1 MSTAHPLI
9 RKRKVSLLA
18 LCIAIATVI
27 GAQPAYPVDPAYPVH
42 PLRPYLEVI
51 PDNGRG
57 LTTDDLR
64 ADTTLEWKP
73 SATLGPRLEPGAVY
87 HARITLTTPQPL
99 TDWELHWEDGMHQ
112 DIAWIRGNGTVEVSA
127 FAHGALLWRRI
138 TGVDVATR
146 DLEGPQILDR
156 IRIDLPT
163 DTDVTLYVTV
173 AGNSLGIMPN
183 LNMNLRSPEY
193 VTHEPLYPF
202 GPLYNAFNFGLTTII
217 FLYHLLLFLFLRERV
232 YGWFALWL
240 LLAALTQGMTIG
252 LDPATWLGYVGG
264 KSRLVTWLI
273 IPNSMLFTFWLFGRA
288 FTDSR
293 VNYPRLDRWML
304 MLPVL
309 MALQVLGELIYVVLF
324 DPTVIFTEVGYHY
337 PAIFLFAS
345 IGCGIAVVLLTRPDP
360 LARFFGAGALT
371 GSAFIVIGS
380 LWSMRLLR
388 VSFDPFGTAILLQI
402 VIYSVGLAYRRSMLR
417 KREQE
422 ARIDA
427 LQDRNEIAR
436 MRDLEDVKAR
446 FFANVS
452 HEFRTPLTLISGP
465 LDQAYDRMS
474 GNARDGGAIS
484 LTARDYTIVRSS
496 VDRLRK
502 LVDQLLALSQLES
515 GKVFLKLRKGGVV
528 AFVRTQVL
536 AFVSLAEQ
544 GNVSLD
550 TCFPDEHRDA
560 FYDADKLETIVV
572 NLVANAIKYAPD
584 RGRVSV
590 KMALEE
596 AHITLE
602 VTDNGPGIPPDQLD
616 QIFERFYRVDGT
628 GVEGSG
634 IGLALTKELVD
645 VYGGMISVSSAV
657 GKGTTFRLRLPC
669 TLDTLPQGVLADESA
684 RGPVQRPVVPALDE
698 PVAEETSPAGKEA
711 VVLVVEDSAELR
723 DFIASVL
730 SPHYHVLEA
739 TDGEAGERM
748 ALEHLPDLIV
758 SDVMMPKKDGFALC
772 HALKHNPKTNH
783 IPLILLTAKVDRQ
796 STLSGLNQGAD
807 DYLSKP
813 FDPKE
818 LLLRIRNL
826 LEARER
832 IWQHFQSLD
841 LTLLPDVDDRSVED
855 RFLQQVIGSIKDRL
869 ADDQL
874 SVDQL
879 SREVGY
885 SRSQLTRKVK
895 ALTGKTP
902 NKLISEMRLHEAR
915 RLLRKRAGSV
925 SEIAYSVG
933 FSNLS
938 YFAKSFRNEFGTLPS
953 EVLEESA

>member
-1 MSTAHPLI
+1 MTRNAAW
-9 RKRKVSLLA
+9 KRRLGLL
-18 LCIAIATVI
+18 LGLLLTVAGGLVGQDVYRI
-27 GAQPAYPVDPAYPVH
+27 DPAYPVH
-42 PLRPYLEVI
+42 PFRNFLEVL
-51 PDNGRG
+51 PDAGRELSVSRLAG
-57 LTTDDLR
+57 
-64 ADTTLEWKP
+64 DTTLSWQP
-73 SATLGPRLEPGAVY
+73 YSSLSARLDPGQRY
-87 HARITLTTPQPL
+87 HARIKVVSREALA
-99 TDWELHWEDGMHQ
+99 DWQLHWEDGMYR
-112 DIAWIRGNGTVEVSA
+112 DIAWVRGNGSAEAWA
-127 FAHGALLWRRI
+127 FADGELLWHRT
-138 TGVDVATR
+138 TGADQFTR
-146 DLEGPQILDR
+146 DLGGPQVLDR
-156 IRIDLPT
+156 VRFTLPANRT
-163 DTDVTLYVTV
+163 VVLYLTV
-173 AGNSLGIMPN
+173 SGNAFGMMPN
-183 LNMNLRSPEY
+183 LNLTLRAPEY
-193 VTHEPLYPF
+193 VHHQPMYPD
-202 GPLYNAFNFGLTTII
+202 GPLYNAFNFGLTSII
-217 FLYHLLLFLFLRERV
+217 FLYHLLLFVFLRERV

-240 LLAALTQGMTIG
+240 LLCAITQGMTIG
-252 LDPATWLGYVGG
+252 LEPTRWLLPLSAHARFLGW
-264 KSRLVTWLI
+264 LV
-273 IPNSMLFTFWLFGRA
+273 IPHAMLFTFWLFGRS
-288 FTDSR
+288 FTESR
-293 VNYPRLDRWML
+293 SRYPWLDRAML
-304 MLPVL
+304 CLPVGML
-309 MALQVLGELIYVVLF
+309 LQIAVEVGYVVLF
-324 DPTVIFTEVGYHY
+324 DPPISLTGFAFHY
-337 PAIFLFAS
+337 PLILLYALTGCAIALGL
-345 IGCGIAVVLLTRPDP
+345 IWKPDP
-360 LARFFGAGALT
+360 LARLFGAGALA
-371 GSAFIVIGS
+371 GSLLIAIGS
-380 LWSMRLLR
+380 LWAMRIVR
-388 VSFDPFGTAILLQI
+388 VPIDPFGTAVLVQI
-402 VIYSVGLAYRRSMLR
+402 MIYSVGLAYRRSLNR
-417 KREQE
+417 KRERE
-422 ARIDA
+422 AELTA
-427 LQDRNEIAR
+427 LRDRSEIAR

-465 LDQAYDRMS
+465 LEQAYDRMT
-474 GNARDGGAIS
+474 GNERDGGAIS
-484 LTARDYTIVRSS
+484 LTSRDYSILRSS

-528 AFVRTQVL
+528 SFIRRQVL

-550 TCFPDEHRDA
+550 TCFPDENRDA

-572 NLVANAIKYAPD
+572 NLVANAIKYAPG

-590 KMALEE
+590 KLAMEE
-596 AHITLE
+596 AYITLE

-616 QIFERFYRVDGT
+616 HIFERFYRVDGT

-645 VYGGMISVSSAV
+645 VYGGTISVSSAV

-669 TLDTLPQGVLADESA
+669 ALTTLPPGVLADDAA
-684 RGPVQRPVVPALDE
+684 RIPEMRPALPDLSDRTDKRE
-698 PVAEETSPAGKEA
+698 FAGDGDA
-711 VVLVVEDSAELR
+711 VVLVVEDSPELR
-723 DFIASVL
+723 DFIAAVL
-730 SPHYHVLEA
+730 SPHYQVLEA

-748 ALEHLPDLIV
+748 ALEHVPDLVV

-772 HALKHNPKTNH
+772 HALKNNPKTNH
-783 IPLILLTAKVDRQ
+783 VPVILLTAKADRQ

-807 DYLSKP
+807 DYLAKP

-818 LLLRIRNL
+818 LRLRIRNL
-826 LEARER
+826 LEGRER

-855 RFLQQVIGSIKDRL
+855 RFLQQVIGCIKNRL
-869 ADDQL
+869 ADEAL

-879 SREVGY
+879 AREVGY

-938 YFAKSFRNEFGTLPS
+938 YFAKSFRSEFGSLPS

>member
-1 MSTAHPLI
+1 M
-9 RKRKVSLLA
+9 
-18 LCIAIATVI
+18 
-27 GAQPAYPVDPAYPVH
+27 
-42 PLRPYLEVI
+42 
-51 PDNGRG
+51 
-57 LTTDDLR
+57 
-64 ADTTLEWKP
+64 
-73 SATLGPRLEPGAVY
+73 
-87 HARITLTTPQPL
+87 RI
-99 TDWELHWEDGMHQ
+99 
-112 DIAWIRGNGTVEVSA
+112 V
-127 FAHGALLWRRI
+127 
-138 TGVDVATR
+138 
-146 DLEGPQILDR
+146 
-156 IRIDLPT
+156 
-163 DTDVTLYVTV
+163 
-173 AGNSLGIMPN
+173 
-183 LNMNLRSPEY
+183 
-193 VTHEPLYPF
+193 
-202 GPLYNAFNFGLTTII
+202 
-217 FLYHLLLFLFLRERV
+217 RV
-232 YGWFALWL
+232 P
-240 LLAALTQGMTIG
+240 I
-252 LDPATWLGYVGG
+252 
-264 KSRLVTWLI
+264 
-273 IPNSMLFTFWLFGRA
+273 
-288 FTDSR
+288 
-293 VNYPRLDRWML
+293 
-304 MLPVL
+304 
-309 MALQVLGELIYVVLF
+309 
-324 DPTVIFTEVGYHY
+324 
-337 PAIFLFAS
+337 
-345 IGCGIAVVLLTRPDP
+345 
-360 LARFFGAGALT
+360 
-371 GSAFIVIGS
+371 
-380 LWSMRLLR
+380 
-388 VSFDPFGTAILLQI
+388 DPFGTAVLVQI
-402 VIYSVGLAYRRSMLR
+402 MIYSVGLAYRRSLNR
-417 KREQE
+417 KRERE
-422 ARIDA
+422 AELTA
-427 LQDRNEIAR
+427 LRDRSEIAR

-465 LDQAYDRMS
+465 LEQAYDRMT
-474 GNARDGGAIS
+474 GNERDGGAIS
-484 LTARDYTIVRSS
+484 LTSRDYSILRSS

-528 AFVRTQVL
+528 SFIRRQVL

-550 TCFPDEHRDA
+550 TCFPDENRDA

-572 NLVANAIKYAPD
+572 NLVANAIKYAPG

-590 KMALEE
+590 KLAMEE
-596 AHITLE
+596 AYITLE

-616 QIFERFYRVDGT
+616 HIFERFYRVDGT

-645 VYGGMISVSSAV
+645 VYGGTISVSSAV

-669 TLDTLPQGVLADESA
+669 ALTTLPPGVLADEAA
-684 RGPVQRPVVPALDE
+684 RIPEMRPALPDLSDRTDKRE
-698 PVAEETSPAGKEA
+698 FAGDGDA
-711 VVLVVEDSAELR
+711 VVLVVEDSPELR
-723 DFIASVL
+723 DFIAAVL
-730 SPHYHVLEA
+730 SPHYQVLEA

-748 ALEHLPDLIV
+748 ALEHVPDLVV

-772 HALKHNPKTNH
+772 HALKNNPKTNH
-783 IPLILLTAKVDRQ
+783 VPVILLTAKADRQ

-818 LLLRIRNL
+818 LRLRIRNL

-855 RFLQQVIGSIKDRL
+855 RFLQQVIGCIKNRL
-869 ADDQL
+869 ADEAL

-879 SREVGY
+879 AREVGY

-938 YFAKSFRNEFGTLPS
+938 YFAKSFRSEFGSLPS